1 LSEGAVLELT
11 LRGGCSQFRECG
23 FCSFQ
28 PQKPPLTI
36 ERNNMSDQEIIAE
49 ALAKDLKLMISNEI
63 EEKLKSF
70 LEREQS
76 ELKDLFARVKEE
88 ESERLEIMIKGIKS
102 HTDRIKA
109 LEEFTGIK
117 DLPFETS

>member
-1 LSEGAVLELT
+1 
-11 LRGGCSQFRECG
+11 
-23 FCSFQ
+23 
-28 PQKPPLTI
+28 
-36 ERNNMSDQEIIAE
+36 MSDQEIIAE
-49 ALAKDLKLMISNEI
+49 SLAKDLKLMISNEI

-76 ELKDLFARVKEE
+76 ELKDLFAKVKEE
-88 ESERLEIMIKGIKS
+88 ESERLEIMLEGISS
-102 HTDRIKA
+102 HTERIKA

>member
-1 LSEGAVLELT
+1 
-11 LRGGCSQFRECG
+11 
-23 FCSFQ
+23 
-28 PQKPPLTI
+28 
-36 ERNNMSDQEIIAE
+36 MSDQEIIAE
-49 ALAKDLKLMISNEI
+49 SLAKDLKLMISNEI

-76 ELKDLFARVKEE
+76 ELKDLFAKVKEE

-102 HTDRIKA
+102 HRDRIKA

>member
-1 LSEGAVLELT
+1 
-11 LRGGCSQFRECG
+11 
-23 FCSFQ
+23 
-28 PQKPPLTI
+28 
-36 ERNNMSDQEIIAE
+36 MSDQEIIAE

-76 ELKDLFARVKEE
+76 ELKDLFAKVKEE

>member
-1 LSEGAVLELT
+1 
-11 LRGGCSQFRECG
+11 
-23 FCSFQ
+23 
-28 PQKPPLTI
+28 
-36 ERNNMSDQEIIAE
+36 MSDQEIIAE
-49 ALAKDLKLMISNEI
+49 SLAKDLKLMISNEI

-76 ELKDLFARVKEE
+76 ELRDLFAKVKEE

-102 HTDRIKA
+102 HRDRIKA

>member
-1 LSEGAVLELT
+1 VDFAPFT
-11 LRGGCSQFRECG
+11 TYA
-23 FCSFQ
+23 
-28 PQKPPLTI
+28 PLTI

-49 ALAKDLKLMISNEI
+49 ALAKDIKLMIRNEI
-63 EEKLKSF
+63 DSRLDNF

-76 ELKDLFARVKEE
+76 ELKDLFAKVKEE

-102 HTDRIKA
+102 HTDRIKE

-117 DLPFETS
+117 TKPF

>member
-1 LSEGAVLELT
+1 
-11 LRGGCSQFRECG
+11 
-23 FCSFQ
+23 
-28 PQKPPLTI
+28 
-36 ERNNMSDQEIIAE
+36 MSDQEIIAE

>member
-1 LSEGAVLELT
+1 
-11 LRGGCSQFRECG
+11 
-23 FCSFQ
+23 
-28 PQKPPLTI
+28 
-36 ERNNMSDQEIIAE
+36 MSDQEIIAE

-76 ELKDLFARVKEE
+76 ELKDLFAKVKEE
-88 ESERLEIMIKGIKS
+88 ESERLEIMFEGIKS

-109 LEEFTGIK
+109 LEEFTGINTK
-117 DLPFETS
+117 PF

>member
-1 LSEGAVLELT
+1 
-11 LRGGCSQFRECG
+11 
-23 FCSFQ
+23 
-28 PQKPPLTI
+28 
-36 ERNNMSDQEIIAE
+36 MSDQEIIAE

-76 ELKDLFARVKEE
+76 ELKDLFAKVKEE

-102 HTDRIKA
+102 HTDRIKE
-109 LEEFTGIK
+109 LEEFTGINAK
-117 DLPFETS
+117 PF

>member
-1 LSEGAVLELT
+1 
-11 LRGGCSQFRECG
+11 
-23 FCSFQ
+23 
-28 PQKPPLTI
+28 
-36 ERNNMSDQEIIAE
+36 MSDQEIIAE
-49 ALAKDLKLMISNEI
+49 ALAKDIKLMIRNEI

-76 ELKDLFARVKEE
+76 ELKDLFAKVKEE

>member
-1 LSEGAVLELT
+1 
-11 LRGGCSQFRECG
+11 
-23 FCSFQ
+23 
-28 PQKPPLTI
+28 
-36 ERNNMSDQEIIAE
+36 MSDQEIIAE
-49 ALAKDLKLMISNEI
+49 ALAKDLKLMIRNEI

-88 ESERLEIMIKGIKS
+88 ESERLEIMLEGIKS

>member
-1 LSEGAVLELT
+1 
-11 LRGGCSQFRECG
+11 
-23 FCSFQ
+23 
-28 PQKPPLTI
+28 
-36 ERNNMSDQEIIAE
+36 MSDQEIIAE
-49 ALAKDLKLMISNEI
+49 SLAKDLKLMISNEI

-88 ESERLEIMIKGIKS
+88 ESERLEIMLEGISS

-109 LEEFTGIK
+109 LEEFTGINTK
-117 DLPFETS
+117 PF

>member
-1 LSEGAVLELT
+1 
-11 LRGGCSQFRECG
+11 
-23 FCSFQ
+23 
-28 PQKPPLTI
+28 
-36 ERNNMSDQEIIAE
+36 MSDQEIIAE
-49 ALAKDLKLMISNEI
+49 SLAKDLKLMISNEI

>member
-1 LSEGAVLELT
+1 
-11 LRGGCSQFRECG
+11 
-23 FCSFQ
+23 
-28 PQKPPLTI
+28 
-36 ERNNMSDQEIIAE
+36 MSDQEIIAE

-88 ESERLEIMIKGIKS
+88 ESERLEIMLEGIKS

>member
-1 LSEGAVLELT
+1 
-11 LRGGCSQFRECG
+11 
-23 FCSFQ
+23 
-28 PQKPPLTI
+28 
-36 ERNNMSDQEIIAE
+36 MSDQEIIAE
-49 ALAKDLKLMISNEI
+49 SLAKDLKLMISNEI

-109 LEEFTGIK
+109 LEEFTGINLK
-117 DLPFETS
+117 PF

>member
-1 LSEGAVLELT
+1 
-11 LRGGCSQFRECG
+11 
-23 FCSFQ
+23 
-28 PQKPPLTI
+28 
-36 ERNNMSDQEIIAE
+36 MSDQEIIAE

-76 ELKDLFARVKEE
+76 ELKDLFAKVKEE

-102 HTDRIKA
+102 HTDRIKE
-109 LEEFTGIK
+109 LEEFTGINTK
-117 DLPFETS
+117 PF

>member
-1 LSEGAVLELT
+1 M
-11 LRGGCSQFRECG
+11 
-23 FCSFQ
+23 
-28 PQKPPLTI
+28 
-36 ERNNMSDQEIIAE
+36 NDQEIIAE

-76 ELKDLFARVKEE
+76 ELKDLFAKVKEE

>member
-1 LSEGAVLELT
+1 
-11 LRGGCSQFRECG
+11 
-23 FCSFQ
+23 
-28 PQKPPLTI
+28 
-36 ERNNMSDQEIIAE
+36 MSDQEIIAE

-88 ESERLEIMIKGIKS
+88 ESERLEIMLEGIKS

-109 LEEFTGIK
+109 LEEFTGINTK
-117 DLPFETS
+117 PF